1 MCRDE
6 WPVVKAAVPPA
17 AAIAVS
23 PVLGLDVQRAL
34 RPALPVAVAVA
45 VAVAGQG
52 GWSVAAA
59 HRADA
64 SRRLMATTATVN
76 ALLGLVIIAVEI
88 AVMH

>member
-34 RPALPVAVAVA
+34 RPALPVS

-64 SRRLMATTATVN
+64 SRPLMVTTATVN